1 MRMSPTRLQPKQAPD
16 TITFRTLNGMISLSV
31 LGGSVG
37 NTKALKRSEATKE
50 STDVSR
56 SRMILPH
63 RRTGR
68 PHSAKRSKMNFWVGS
83 EHFS

>member
-1 MRMSPTRLQPKQAPD
+1 MRIPPTHLQPKRAPD
-16 TITFRTLNGMISLSV
+16 TITFHTLIGMISLSV
-31 LGGSVG
+31 LGGSDG

-56 SRMILPH
+56 SKMILPH
-63 RRTGR
+63 RRIGR
-68 PHSAKRSKMNFWVGS
+68 PRSEKRSKMSFWVGS